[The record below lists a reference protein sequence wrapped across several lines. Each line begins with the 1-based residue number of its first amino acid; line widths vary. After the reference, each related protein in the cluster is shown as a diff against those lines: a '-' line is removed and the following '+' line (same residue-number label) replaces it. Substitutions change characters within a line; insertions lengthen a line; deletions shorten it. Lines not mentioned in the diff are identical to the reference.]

1 MPSETRIAIFHDDFE
16 VGCRIADFAEEAGL
30 EPIHPASITAL
41 EIELHDSLMAAVVL
55 DLVGPKNGGFALLER
70 VANAPSRPQVIVVT
84 SLDLKTVDSIRRLGN
99 SKGMKLRV
107 FRKNCDENELK
118 DFLVN
123 LEKRE
128 VRFGA
133 EHLADAIAR
142 QLLHVEYQPK
152 VPLKSDPEEIAVEA
166 LCRLQH
172 PQFGTV
178 YPEQFI
184 ALAEKHALIAKLT
197 DAVVCHAFRDLA
209 SWRDAG
215 LAVRLALNVS
225 PELLQT
231 PDWSE
236 QFMRRCEEFS
246 IEPERITLEITESQS
261 GATLDV
267 ALGVLTRLRLK
278 GFTLSIDDFGTGFSS
293 LASLYKLPFSELKID
308 KSFTF
313 DLQESE
319 DARALI
325 ETTIGMAQRLG
336 LKVVAEG
343 VESEAVFRELRL
355 MGCEHAQGYFI
366 SKSLAADKVPQFFTE
381 WNALAKSEPIHA
393 GKAIPRIAVIQSL
406 LAKIQSRI
414 DAETDEPASAT
425 AQILPLRA
433 RSG

>member
-16 VGCRIADFAEEAGL
+16 VGCTIADFAGEAGL
-30 EPIHPASITAL
+30 EPVHPASVTAL
-41 EIELHDSLMAAVVL
+41 EVELHDPLMAAVVL
-55 DLVGPKNGGFALLER
+55 DLAGPKNGGFELLER

-84 SLDLKTVDSIRRLGN
+84 ALDPGTIASVRRLGN
-99 SKGMKLRV
+99 SKGLNLRV
-107 FRKNCDENELK
+107 FRKDGDEDELRG
-118 DFLVN
+118 FLAQ

-133 EHLADAIAR
+133 DHLADAIAR
-142 QLLHVEYQPK
+142 ELLHVEYQPK
-152 VPLKSDPEEIAVEA
+152 VPLKADSDDLAVEA

-172 PQFGTV
+172 PQFGNI

-184 ALAEKHALIAKLT
+184 ALAEKHALIAALT

-225 PELLQT
+225 PELLQSL
-231 PDWSE
+231 DWCE
-236 QFMRRCEEFS
+236 QFMRRCEEFA
-246 IEPERITLEITESQS
+246 IEPESITLEITESQS

-293 LASLYKLPFSELKID
+293 LATLYKLPFSELKID

-325 ETTIGMAQRLG
+325 ESTIGMARRLG
-336 LKVVAEG
+336 LEVVAEG

-355 MGCEHAQGYFI
+355 MGCQHAQGYFI
-366 SKSLAADKVPQFFTE
+366 SKSIAADKVPQFFAD
-381 WNALAKSEPIHA
+381 WSALRKSEPIHVGTA
-393 GKAIPRIAVIQSL
+393 LPKLAIIQSL
-406 LAKIQSRI
+406 LADIQSRI
-414 DAETDEPASAT
+414 AQVDVEAET
-425 AQILPLRA
+425 AQPQVVQLRA
-433 RSG
+433 KSR

>member
-16 VGCRIADFAEEAGL
+16 IACRIAEFAGEAGL
-30 EPIHPASITAL
+30 EPVHPASVTAL
-41 EIELHDSLMAAVVL
+41 EVELHDPLMAAVVL
-55 DLVGPKNGGFALLER
+55 DLAGPKNGGFQMLER

-84 SLDLKTVDSIRRLGN
+84 ALDAGTIASVRRLGN
-99 SKGMKLRV
+99 TKGLKLRV
-107 FRKNCDENELK
+107 FRKNGDDDELRG
-118 DFLVN
+118 FLAK

-152 VPLKSDPEEIAVEA
+152 VPLTANGEELAVEA

-184 ALAEKHALIAKLT
+184 ALAEKHGLIAKLT

-209 SWRDAG
+209 GWRKAG

-236 QFMRRCEEFS
+236 QFMRRCEEFAV
-246 IEPERITLEITESQS
+246 EPERITLEITESQS

-293 LASLYKLPFSELKID
+293 LATLYKLPFSELKID

-313 DLQESE
+313 DLQQSE
-319 DARALI
+319 EARALI
-325 ETTIGMAQRLG
+325 EATIGMAQKLG

-366 SKSLAADKVPQFFTE
+366 SKSIAADKVPQFFAD
-381 WNALAKSEPIHA
+381 WNALMKCEPIHA
-393 GKAIPRIAVIQSL
+393 GNVLPRIAVIQSL
-406 LAKIQSRI
+406 LADIQSRI
-414 DAETDEPASAT
+414 DAVNHEPDAEP

-433 RSG
+433 RSR